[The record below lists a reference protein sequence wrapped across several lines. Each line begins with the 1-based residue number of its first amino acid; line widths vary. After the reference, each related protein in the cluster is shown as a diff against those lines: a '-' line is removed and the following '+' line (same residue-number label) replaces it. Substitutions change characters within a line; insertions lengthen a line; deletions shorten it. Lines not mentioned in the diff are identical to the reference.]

1 MSILTSTLQMKHKL
15 FIPNAFF
22 AAFALL
28 AFSVLNSCKMPDE
41 EIVLRDIKDVVA
53 DVSTNPTLKGNAIF
67 FNPNNVRGKLKHISV
82 DIYVNGKK
90 AGKVKKDYK
99 IMIPRNAEFTVPIEV
114 ELNIKELGLFDTI
127 LGMVGGKKFEIRY
140 DGYLRVNYRGLP
152 IRVPIDYKD
161 DVRLKL

>member
-1 MSILTSTLQMKHKL
+1 MSILTNTRGMKHKIFHHNTL
-15 FIPNAFF
+15 LVVL
-22 AAFALL
+22 ALL
-28 AFSVLNSCKMPDE
+28 AAVNLQSCKMPDE

-53 DVSTNPTLKGNAIF
+53 DVSTDPTLKGTAIF
-67 FNPNNVRGKLKHISV
+67 YNPNNMRGRLKHISV

-99 IMIPRNAEFTVPIEV
+99 IAIPRRGEFTVPIEV

-140 DGYLRVNYRGLP
+140 DGYLRLNYRGLP

-161 DVRLKL
+161 EVRLRL

>member
-1 MSILTSTLQMKHKL
+1 MSILTSTVEMKHTIFGYNTFL
-15 FIPNAFF
+15 
-22 AAFALL
+22 AAVALL
-28 AFSVLNSCKMPDE
+28 AFSFLQSCKMPDE

-67 FNPNNVRGKLKHISV
+67 FNPNDVRGKLKHISV

-99 IMIPRNAEFTVPIEV
+99 VIIPRNGEFIVPIEV

-140 DGYLRVNYRGLP
+140 DGYLRLNYKGLP
-152 IRVPIDYKD
+152 IKVPIDYKD
-161 DVRLKL
+161 DVRLRL